1 MPGSAADCENARL
14 LTVLNNFNPHY
25 NLYRDVDRKKSSL
38 VFLDQKALSF
48 NPFLEALDSDMS
60 LLQHPFQAGKNAG
73 FTTPPVPSRRAF
85 LVASRS
91 STVSCSL
98 LTQSLLH
105 ARIQE
110 LSKRYTY
117 TIRMHRFS
125 YVRLY
130 A

>member
-60 LLQHPFQAGKNAG
+60 LLQHSWVSTLFYYHTSGSG
-73 FTTPPVPSRRAF
+73 ERF
-85 LVASRS
+85 LSPRGA

-105 ARIQE
+105 VRIQK
-110 LSKRYTY
+110 LSRRYTY
-117 TIRMHRFS
+117 SIRTHS
-125 YVRLY
+125 
-130 A
+130 